1 MLHQRLYSCAI
12 SALLLGMPIGA
23 TYAQDRTHLA
33 QAQERGEKA
42 EPEDQQPRK
51 RERRE
56 RQDQGAPER
65 QKGEQQQAPGRAP
78 QKGVEQDRQ
87 KGERTQAD
95 PEQKQR
101 EDRQRADQD
110 RQKGDRTKADQEQ
123 RQRED
128 RQRADQ
134 ERQKG
139 DRAKADQEQRQRE
152 DRQRADQDRQKG
164 DRAKADQ
171 EQKQRE
177 DRQRADQERQKGDRP
192 QADQEQRKRDDRQ
205 RADQDRQKGDRA
217 KADQEQR
224 QRDDRQRADQ
234 ERQKGERTQADQE
247 QRQREDRQR
256 ADQDRQKGDRT
267 RADQARDGRPQA
279 VEPSGGRLD
288 DIKKQRRER
297 VEAGGQRTII
307 EEPDR
312 RVIVKEQ
319 GRTIIRHDE
328 TQRFSKL
335 SRDVRTDRGRDG
347 ITVNIFTR
355 PDGQEVVSELDDD
368 GRVLRRYR
376 RDRSGRQM
384 VLFDNRQFYRQRD
397 RRDRIVFIDLP
408 TPRITIP
415 REKYIVE
422 YSAASD
428 EDIYEALT
436 APPVERI
443 ERGYALEEVRR
454 SQPLRERMRRVD
466 LDDINFEFGAW
477 DITSDQLPKL
487 ERLARVINSILR
499 RRPEEVF
506 LIEGHTDAVGSDD
519 DNLTLS
525 DRRAEAVAVILSDQ
539 FEVPAENLTTQ
550 GYGEQFLKVDTRDAE
565 RLNRRVAARRITPL
579 LARDEGRERG
589 ER

>member
-1 MLHQRLYSCAI
+1 MIFPGLYSCAI
-12 SALLLGMPIGA
+12 SALLLSMAISA
-23 TYAQDRTHLA
+23 TYAQERLRLA
-33 QAQERGEKA
+33 QVQEGPQRGEKA
-42 EPEDQQPRK
+42 ESEDQQPRK
-51 RERRE
+51 RERGE
-56 RQDQGAPER
+56 RQDPGASQRQKGEPQQTPDRAPPKGVVDQER
-65 QKGEQQQAPGRAP
+65 QKG
-78 QKGVEQDRQ
+78 DRT
-87 KGERTQAD
+87 RAD
-95 PEQKQR
+95 PEQKQP
-101 EDRQRADQD
+101 EDRRRTDQE
-110 RQKGDRTKADQEQ
+110 RQKGDRTRAEPEQE
-123 RQRED
+123 QRED

-139 DRAKADQEQRQRE
+139 DRT
-152 DRQRADQDRQKG
+152 RAEP
-164 DRAKADQ
+164 

-177 DRQRADQERQKGDRP
+177 DRQRADQERQKGDRTRADP
-192 QADQEQRKRDDRQ
+192 EQKQPEDRRRTDQE
-205 RADQDRQKGDRA
+205 
-217 KADQEQR
+217 
-224 QRDDRQRADQ
+224 
-234 ERQKGERTQADQE
+234 
-247 QRQREDRQR
+247 
-256 ADQDRQKGDRT
+256 RQKGDRT
-267 RADQARDGRPQA
+267 RGERDGRPQI
-279 VEPSGGRLD
+279 VEPSGGRLE
-288 DIKKQRRER
+288 DIKKQRKER

-328 TQRFSKL
+328 TQRFNKL
-335 SRDVRTDRGRDG
+335 GRNVRTDRGRDG
-347 ITVNIFTR
+347 VTVNMFTR
-355 PDGQEVVSELDDD
+355 PDGLEVVSELDDD
-368 GRVLRRYR
+368 GRVFRRYR
-376 RDRSGRQM
+376 RDRSGRQI

-408 TPRITIP
+408 APRITIP
-415 REKYIVE
+415 REKYIVD
-422 YSAASD
+422 YSASSD

-454 SQPLRERMRRVD
+454 SHSLRERMRRVD

-487 ERLARVINSILR
+487 ERLARVINSILG

-539 FEVPAENLTTQ
+539 FEVPPENLTTQ
-550 GYGEQFLKVDTRDAE
+550 GYGEQFLKVDTQEAE

-579 LARDEGRERG
+579 LARGEGRERG